1 MPLKPRRVNGVY
13 LVLCGVTHEVLA
25 QYHTEI
31 EQWYHIVTG
40 HPPSSLRE
48 AKRLHRGGKY

>member
-13 LVLCGVTHEVLA
+13 LVLCGVTHEILA
-25 QYHTEI
+25 EYHTEV

-48 AKRLHRGGKY
+48 AKRLHRGQR